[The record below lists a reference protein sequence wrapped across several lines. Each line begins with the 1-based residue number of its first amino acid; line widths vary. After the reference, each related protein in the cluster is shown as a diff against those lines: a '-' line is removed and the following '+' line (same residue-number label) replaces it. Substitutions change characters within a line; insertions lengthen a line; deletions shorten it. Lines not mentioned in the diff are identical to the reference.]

1 MGQNISANQSKINIR
16 ESEDTD
22 TPFFEK
28 LYFETRRDEFAQIG
42 WDENQ
47 IRMLLQMQF
56 NVQTQAY
63 QMQFPDAR
71 TSVIEADGTAVGRLI
86 TGDNSNELRLIDV
99 AVLPESRG
107 LGIGSF
113 VMNKLQTEARKTGKP
128 VTLQVLKTNIPAI
141 RLYEKF
147 GFETIS
153 EDELYLA
160 MEWRTEPL

>member
-1 MGQNISANQSKINIR
+1 MDQSISANQSKINIR
-16 ESEDTD
+16 ESEAKD
-22 TPFFEK
+22 TPFFEN
-28 LYFETRRDEFAQIG
+28 LYFETRRAEFAQIG
-42 WDENQ
+42 WDGNQ

-71 TSVIEADGTAVGRLI
+71 TSVIEADGAAVGRLI
-86 TGDNSNELRLIDV
+86 TGDDSNELRLIDV
-99 AVLPESRG
+99 AVLPASRG

-113 VMNKLQTEARKTGKP
+113 VMNKLQTEVRESGKLI
-128 VTLQVLKTNIPAI
+128 TLQVLKTNTPAI

-160 MEWRTEPL
+160 MEWRAEPF